1 MEAIYRIKVEVI
13 GEQTHEVRPEALQ
26 GIECTDFVILGFKGD
41 ESMDTAIQA
50 SGMQIAAGIE
60 ANDDLRQLARLGLMM
75 YDKRQLARAVKAGSE
90 ADGPDATSA
99 EDEEED
105 G

>member
-26 GIECTDFVILGFKGD
+26 GIECTDFVILGIKGD
-41 ESMDTAIQA
+41 ESSYTVLHA
-50 SGMQIAAGIE
+50 SGMQIAAGIA
-60 ANDDLRQLARLGLMM
+60 ANDDLRQLALQGLMM
-75 YDKRQLARAVKAGSE
+75 RVVHQFKAGSE
-90 ADGPDATSA
+90 GDGPDATSA

>member
-13 GEQTHEVRPEALQ
+13 GEQTHEVRPEALR

-41 ESMDTAIQA
+41 EGMTAVLQA
-50 SGMQIAAGIE
+50 NRGQIAAGIA

-75 YDKRQLARAVKAGSE
+75 RAVHQVKAGSE